1 MGANELSTLL
11 WREREML
18 DLLVFKLEEEHLL
31 LAAGK
36 TKWIPFAT
44 KEVEQ
49 VLERLRASELQRTV
63 ESAAVAHEWGLDD
76 GATLRELADAAP
88 SPAWREIL
96 TSHLEAL
103 TAQAHEIARVRDI
116 NLQHLRAAQ
125 RATQDTLSRL
135 DGTGSADSYAG
146 SRNTGAAF
154 AALID
159 RRA

>member
-31 LAAGK
+31 LAAGR

-49 VLERLRASELQRTV
+49 VLERLRESELQRTV
-63 ESAAVAHEWGLDD
+63 ESAAVAHAWGLDD
-76 GATLRELADAAP
+76 EATLRELAEAAP
-88 SPAWREIL
+88 TPAWREIL

-103 TAQAHEIARVRDI
+103 TEQAHEIARVRDV

-135 DGTGSADSYAG
+135 DGNASAAPYSGARA
-146 SRNTGAAF
+146 SGAAS

>member
-1 MGANELSTLL
+1 
-11 WREREML
+11 L
-18 DLLVFKLEEEHLL
+18 DLLIFKLEEEHLL

-49 VLERLRASELQRTV
+49 VLERLRESELQRTI
-63 ESAAVAHEWGLDD
+63 ESASVAHEWGLGDD
-76 GATLRELADAAP
+76 ATLRELAEAAP

-96 TSHLEAL
+96 DSHLEAL
-103 TAQAHEIARVRDI
+103 TTQAHEISRVRDV

-135 DGTGSADSYAG
+135 DGNGVTDSFSG
-146 SRNTGAAF
+146 TRHSGAAF